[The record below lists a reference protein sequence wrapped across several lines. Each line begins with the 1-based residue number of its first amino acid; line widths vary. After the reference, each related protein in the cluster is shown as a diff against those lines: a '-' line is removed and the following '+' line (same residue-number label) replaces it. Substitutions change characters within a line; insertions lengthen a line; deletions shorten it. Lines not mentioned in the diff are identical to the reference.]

1 MRIHFDHEGLGFVL
15 EILPHPILNNVDN
28 KEITGVRK
36 VNQVFLSE
44 SNFFRMHRAVVADD
58 FKTIQEI
65 LSKVLD
71 VSEKPS
77 EIFSPYLTNKPT

>member
-1 MRIHFDHEGLGFVL
+1 MKIHFDHEGLGFVL
-15 EILPHPILNNVDN
+15 EILPHPILNNVEN

-44 SNFFRMHRAVVADD
+44 QNFKRMHSAVVADD

-65 LSKVLD
+65 LSGVLD
-71 VSEKPS
+71 VSDKPS
-77 EIFSPYLTNKPT
+77 QIFSHYIKN